1 MIGCA
6 TQTQQPIDISNDTNN
21 PTLTSLL
28 NDAKKA
34 NQQSSPTK
42 DQRLIGIAVKLIE
55 IKEYFQ
61 AKRVLGLL
69 NPQNLDSENYFLY
82 AMTSSDIFLRENFLS
97 QAKNSLSSARLS
109 SLMDQLTI
117 SQQQLIHQKRAA
129 LYLKIGDTIAAT
141 QEYVALGTLL
151 SSPIK
156 IQNNNDAIWQLLSQQ
171 TLNTLNTLQSNNS
184 DDIISGWLTLAI
196 ISQENPYN
204 LALQYN
210 LIEQWI
216 NEHPYHPA
224 NNYLPRDLA
233 SLKELIDSQPKSIAV
248 LLPLQGK
255 LAKAGQ
261 AIRDGFMAAYYLH
274 NENSPS
280 IKFYDTSRTD
290 INTIYDQA
298 VNDEAELIIGP
309 LEKNKVEEL
318 ARRETL
324 DTPIL
329 ALNYIEEVL
338 SSDENNA
345 ADKRA
350 NLPLYQFGFSIENEV
365 QQIADR
371 AWADGHRQ
379 AMILSNNNN
388 WSKRATNA
396 FIKNWEEYGGKIV
409 TKNDID
415 TSDSYSDTI
424 KDILHIDKSKQR
436 ASNLKT
442 LFRRGFEFE
451 PRRRTDIDLIFLA
464 ARSKEGRQ
472 IKPTLNFHFAGNI
485 PVYATSRIYNSTNNN
500 TKNSDLNG
508 IQLPILPW
516 ITSNNIPEKEL
527 VNQNIETNTSYDN
540 LYALGVDSFLLF
552 PRLQQLY
559 ENSEQQIY
567 GTTGQLSIDNER
579 RISRKQRWVQITKGQ
594 LKTLASPTL

>member
-1 MIGCA
+1 MSLKHISPSFSFIKSLSLIVFITTIMIGCA

-248 LLPLQGK
+248 
-255 LAKAGQ
+255 
-261 AIRDGFMAAYYLH
+261 
-274 NENSPS
+274 
-280 IKFYDTSRTD
+280 TT
-290 INTIYDQA
+290 
-298 VNDEAELIIGP
+298 
-309 LEKNKVEEL
+309 
-318 ARRETL
+318 
-324 DTPIL
+324 
-329 ALNYIEEVL
+329 
-338 SSDENNA
+338 
-345 ADKRA
+345 
-350 NLPLYQFGFSIENEV
+350 
-365 QQIADR
+365 
-371 AWADGHRQ
+371 
-379 AMILSNNNN
+379 
-388 WSKRATNA
+388 
-396 FIKNWEEYGGKIV
+396 
-409 TKNDID
+409 
-415 TSDSYSDTI
+415 
-424 KDILHIDKSKQR
+424 
-436 ASNLKT
+436 
-442 LFRRGFEFE
+442 
-451 PRRRTDIDLIFLA
+451 
-464 ARSKEGRQ
+464 
-472 IKPTLNFHFAGNI
+472 
-485 PVYATSRIYNSTNNN
+485 YN
-500 TKNSDLNG
+500 
-508 IQLPILPW
+508 
-516 ITSNNIPEKEL
+516 
-527 VNQNIETNTSYDN
+527 
-540 LYALGVDSFLLF
+540 
-552 PRLQQLY
+552 
-559 ENSEQQIY
+559 
-567 GTTGQLSIDNER
+567 
-579 RISRKQRWVQITKGQ
+579 
-594 LKTLASPTL
+594 